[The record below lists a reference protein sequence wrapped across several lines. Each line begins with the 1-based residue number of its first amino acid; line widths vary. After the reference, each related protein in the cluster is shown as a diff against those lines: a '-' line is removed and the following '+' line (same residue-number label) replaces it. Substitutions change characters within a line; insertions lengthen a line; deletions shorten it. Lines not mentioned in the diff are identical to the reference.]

1 MFAPIIKALYSLN
14 YSVHVLSLTTL
25 KTKGGVPFFRVIFDL
40 RAFDDR

>member
-1 MFAPIIKALYSLN
+1 MFAPILRHHIVLIN
-14 YSVHVLSLTTL
+14 SVHILSLITL